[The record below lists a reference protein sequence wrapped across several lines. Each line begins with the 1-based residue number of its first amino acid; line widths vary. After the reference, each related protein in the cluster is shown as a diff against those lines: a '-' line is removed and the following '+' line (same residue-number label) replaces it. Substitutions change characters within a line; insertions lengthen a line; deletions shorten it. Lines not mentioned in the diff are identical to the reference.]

1 MRFFEMTKRG
11 IYFPLLAFYVRSLKE
26 MDYKDAIEY
35 AQKWGKIT
43 KSENL
48 DTATAQ
54 WISEET
60 VSNFQNHFNK
70 GWVAYRKS
78 VTEAGDYAGT
88 EWRGRGIYYY
98 DVFGNEY
105 IDCLGGYGALD
116 LGWSHPEVVE
126 AVKAQAGRSGIPT
139 QELMDPLRGALAGLL
154 ARVSPG
160 DIDHAFFVNS
170 GTETIEG
177 ALKLAR
183 LYTKKHAFI
192 STTRAFHGKTAGSLA
207 VMGKKDYRYEMQPY
221 GTQNFFV
228 PFGDA
233 DALEKQLAILAQVG
247 IDVAGFIAEPIQGEA
262 GAIVPPD
269 DYWPRVREICDEYGI
284 LLICDEVQT
293 GMGRTGTLWGID
305 YWKVVPDILCTAKSL
320 GGGLMPIG
328 SFMANAKIWTVLE
341 DPNPFIHTT
350 TTGGNPMACAAAITA
365 LEVTLRDD
373 LPRKAGENGDYFI
386 GKIKDLAKKYPDIYK
401 EVTGRGLLI
410 GQHFVNPSIGYRIAA
425 GLFKRKVL
433 VAGTL
438 ISANTIRFEPPLIIT
453 KEEIDEVLNRLED
466 TLKEVSRTL

>member
-1 MRFFEMTKRG
+1 MNG
-11 IYFPLLAFYVRSLKE
+11 LSAL
-26 MDYKDAIEY
+26 EY
-35 AQKWGKIT
+35 AQQWGKIT
-43 KSENL
+43 RTETL
-48 DTATAQ
+48 DTETAQ
-54 WISEET
+54 WISKET
-60 VSNFQNHFNK
+60 VGNFVNHFNK
-70 GWVAYRKS
+70 GWVEYRKS

-88 EWRGRGIYYY
+88 EWKGLGVHYY
-98 DVFGNEY
+98 DVFGKEY

-126 AVKAQAGRSGIPT
+126 AVRIQAGRSGIPT
-139 QELMDPLRGALAGLL
+139 QELMDPLRGALAALL
-154 ARVSPG
+154 AKVTPG

-183 LYTKKHAFI
+183 LYTKKHNFI
-192 STTRAFHGKTAGSLA
+192 ATTRGFHGKTGGSLA
-207 VMGKKDYRYEMQPY
+207 VMGKKDYRAAMQPY
-221 GTQNFFV
+221 GGQTFFV

-233 DALEKQLAILAQVG
+233 EALDKQLEICATVG
-247 IDVAGFIAEPIQGEA
+247 IDIAAFIAEPIQGEA

-269 DYWPRVREICDEYGI
+269 EYWPKVRQVCDKHGI

-293 GMGRTGTLWGID
+293 GMGRTGTLWGVEHWGIT
-305 YWKVVPDILCTAKSL
+305 PDILCTAKSL
-320 GGGLMPIG
+320 GGGVMPIG
-328 SFMANAKIWTVLE
+328 SFMGNGKLWSALE

-365 LEVTLRDD
+365 LEVTLRED
-373 LPRKAGENGDYFI
+373 LPGQAAEKGEYFI
-386 GKIKDLAKKYPDIYK
+386 DKLKGLAQKYPGIYK
-401 EVTGRGLLI
+401 EITGKGLLI
-410 GQHFVNPSIGYRIAA
+410 GQHFVTPEIGYQVSS
-425 GLFKRKVL
+425 GLFQRKVL

-453 KEEIDEVLNRLED
+453 IKQIDEVLNRLED